1 MKLYSRMLETWSL
14 HAKSK
19 AIPRLAIIFALL
31 FITQAWAEYERPS
44 YNVVLREDGLEIRDY
59 APTIV
64 VETQVLASRRDA
76 AGEAFRSLFNY
87 ISGDNTARLEIPM
100 TSPVAQTQA
109 GKGSGNVSGKWAIRF
124 FLPKN
129 LSVENIPQPLQQDVN
144 IVTLVA
150 QRFASVSFKGTQN
163 DKKVVRYTAQL
174 REFIAQKGYWVA
186 GEPVYAF
193 YDPPFVPWFLRDNE
207 ILLPIQKVETQ

>member
-1 MKLYSRMLETWSL
+1 MTRILT
-14 HAKSK
+14 
-19 AIPRLAIIFALL
+19 IIALL
-31 FITQAWAEYERPS
+31 LATPAWAEYERPT
-44 YNVVLREDGLEIRDY
+44 YNVVLKEDGLEIRDY
-59 APTIV
+59 EPAVV

-109 GKGSGNVSGKWAIRF
+109 GNSPGNVSGKWAVRF

-129 LSVENIPQPLQQDVN
+129 LSVENIPQPLQPDVN
-144 IVTLVA
+144 IVTLAA

-163 DKKVVRYTAQL
+163 DKKVAKYTAQL
-174 REFIAQKGYWVA
+174 REFIGQKKYGVA

-193 YDPPFVPWFLRDNE
+193 YDPPFVPWFLRENE
-207 ILLPIQKVETQ
+207 ILLPIQKVQTQ

>member
-1 MKLYSRMLETWSL
+1 MTRILS
-14 HAKSK
+14 
-19 AIPRLAIIFALL
+19 IIAFLFA
-31 FITQAWAEYERPS
+31 TPAWAEYERPT
-44 YNVVLREDGLEIRDY
+44 YNVVLKEDGLEIRDY
-59 APTIV
+59 EPAVV

-87 ISGDNTARLEIPM
+87 ISGDNTARLEITI

-109 GKGSGNVSGKWAIRF
+109 GKGPGNVSDKWTIRF

-129 LSVENIPQPLQQDVN
+129 LSVENIPQPLQPDVN
-144 IVTLVA
+144 IVTLAA

-163 DKKVVRYTAQL
+163 DKKVAKYTAQL
-174 REFIAQKGYWVA
+174 REFIAQKGYRVT

-207 ILLPIQKVETQ
+207 ILLHIQKVETQ

>member
-1 MKLYSRMLETWSL
+1 MT
-14 HAKSK
+14 
-19 AIPRLAIIFALL
+19 RLAIFFSLL
-31 FITQAWAEYERPS
+31 FVAPAWAEYERPS
-44 YNVVLREDGLEIRDY
+44 YNVVLKEDRLEIRDY
-59 APTIV
+59 APAVV

-76 AGEAFRSLFNY
+76 AREAFRRLFNY

-109 GKGSGNVSGKWAIRF
+109 GNSPGNVSGKWAVRF

-129 LSVENIPQPLQQDVN
+129 LSVENIPQPLEQQVN
-144 IVTLVA
+144 IVTLAA

-163 DKKVVRYTAQL
+163 DKKVAKYTAQL
-174 REFIAQKGYWVA
+174 REFIGQKKYGVA

-193 YDPPFVPWFLRDNE
+193 YDPPFVPWFLRENE
-207 ILLPIQKVETQ
+207 ILLPIQKVQTQ

>member
-1 MKLYSRMLETWSL
+1 MTRILT
-14 HAKSK
+14 
-19 AIPRLAIIFALL
+19 IIVLL
-31 FITQAWAEYERPS
+31 FATPAWAEYERPT
-44 YNVVLREDGLEIRDY
+44 YNVVLKEHGLEIRDY
-59 APTIV
+59 APTVV

-109 GKGSGNVSGKWAIRF
+109 GKGPGNVSGKWAIRF

-129 LSVENIPQPLQQDVN
+129 LSEENIPQPLQQDVN
-144 IVTLVA
+144 IVTLAA

>member
-1 MKLYSRMLETWSL
+1 MTRILT
-14 HAKSK
+14 
-19 AIPRLAIIFALL
+19 IIALL
-31 FITQAWAEYERPS
+31 FATPAWAEYEKPS
-44 YNVVLREDGLEIRDY
+44 YNVVLKEDRLEIRDY
-59 APTIV
+59 APTVV

-109 GKGSGNVSGKWAIRF
+109 GKGPSNVSGKWAIRF

-129 LSVENIPQPLQQDVN
+129 LSEDNIPQPLQQDVN
-144 IVTLVA
+144 IVTLAA

>member
-1 MKLYSRMLETWSL
+1 MTRIFT
-14 HAKSK
+14 
-19 AIPRLAIIFALL
+19 IIALL
-31 FITQAWAEYERPS
+31 FATPAWAEYERPS
-44 YNVVLREDGLEIRDY
+44 YNVVLKEDGLEIRDY
-59 APTIV
+59 APTV
-64 VETQVLASRRDA
+64 VIETQVLASRRDA
-76 AGEAFRSLFNY
+76 ASEAFRSLFNY

-109 GKGSGNVSGKWAIRF
+109 VKGPGNVSGKWAIRF

-129 LSVENIPQPLQQDVN
+129 LSDENIPQPLQKDVN
-144 IVTLVA
+144 IVTLAA

-163 DKKVVRYTAQL
+163 DKKVARYTAQL
-174 REFIAQKGYWVA
+174 REFIAQKGYGVS